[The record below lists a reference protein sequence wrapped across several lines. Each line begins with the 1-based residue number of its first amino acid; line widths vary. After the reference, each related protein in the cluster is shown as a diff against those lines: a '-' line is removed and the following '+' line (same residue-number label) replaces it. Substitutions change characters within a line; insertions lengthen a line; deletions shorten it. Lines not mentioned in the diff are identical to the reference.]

1 MLRFR
6 SESERLRGDPRQAL
20 VTAGLSRAAYA
31 GVDPQWGLATAGVRA
46 AIAHQVLGELDLA
59 AELAAAALRA
69 ARLLGHPMLLANALQ
84 ASGAIRAYEGHPEA
98 ALPLLQEA
106 LGAYTAAGCD
116 QGEVAIQGSI
126 GLMLKRLR
134 RFPEAQVAL
143 VAAQQA
149 STALGDRSM
158 QAHWDSYLA
167 EVLAAQGEY
176 DAALALAA
184 AAVAV
189 QQESG
194 DRHAQAVALTSL
206 AVVTEQAHGPT
217 DAVPILEQ
225 AVRAFQAAGMSSQAA
240 LQRLVEVCRATGDD
254 AGVERHNAE
263 LARLGAVVTH
273 T

>member
-1 MLRFR
+1 
-6 SESERLRGDPRQAL
+6 
-20 VTAGLSRAAYA
+20 
-31 GVDPQWGLATAGVRA
+31 
-46 AIAHQVLGELDLA
+46 VLGELDLA

-143 VAAQQA
+143 AAAQQA

-206 AVVTEQAHGPT
+206 AVVTEQAHGPA